1 MPAAKKV
8 IVKVIYKLCKSIN
21 EAVQTPLG
29 THFFPIFSFFSDC
42 SWQFRSDKKQDG
54 LYDKKQDGL
63 YDRKAFY
70 EVKNCFHFLFMKALL
85 YLINCSEK
93 LFESSCQ
100 E

>member
-1 MPAAKKV
+1 MPTGKKV
-8 IVKVIYKLCKSIN
+8 IGKVIYNFCKSIN

-29 THFFPIFSFFSDC
+29 MHFFPIFSVCCIVTDC

-54 LYDKKQDGL
+54 LYDQ
-63 YDRKAFY
+63 KAFDN
-70 EVKNCFHFLFMKALL
+70 VKNCLHLLFMNVLL

-93 LFESSCQ
+93 FFESSCQ